1 MGIALPGAGGA
12 TRQSMASGAQVIDG
26 SLKFDRALQNYLS
39 RIFSLGNR
47 RTWTWS
53 CWVQPHKQTV
63 VLPFLANTTGSN
75 SDTEYN
81 GFFFNADQT
90 LGFNGW
96 NTQFRKTTAKH
107 RDTGW
112 YHIVV
117 AFDTTQ
123 VTALDRLKYY
133 VNGVLQTDFASNNA
147 FTHYG
152 EYAFNKAETHHL
164 GRLTGDYADSRFS
177 QVYFIDGAQLGVVV

>member
-12 TRQSMASGAQVIDG
+12 TRLSMASGAQVIDG
-26 SLKFDRALQNYLS
+26 SLKFDRASQNYLS
-39 RIFSLGNR
+39 RTFSLGNR

-63 VLPFLANTTGSN
+63 VLPFFLANTTGSN

-123 VTALDRLKYY
+123 GTALDRLKYY

-147 FTHYG
+147 FTQNG
-152 EYAFNKAETHHL
+152 QYAFIQGQKPTTWEDCRL
-164 GRLTGDYADSRFS
+164 GIMLITLRLS
-177 QVYFIDGAQLGVVV
+177 QVLFHRRTST